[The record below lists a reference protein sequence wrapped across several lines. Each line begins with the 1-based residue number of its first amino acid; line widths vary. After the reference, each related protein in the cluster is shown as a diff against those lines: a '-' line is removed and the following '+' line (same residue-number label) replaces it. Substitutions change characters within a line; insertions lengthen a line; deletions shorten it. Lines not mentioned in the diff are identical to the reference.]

1 MLLKRNK
8 NQKEQHKTPF
18 NMTMKDFILKNKP
31 LDVEI
36 EFLEGYDDA
45 IIGVGIQSVN
55 KVAYS
60 LKKCTEI
67 KMSNDNLDNFDN
79 AYLSF
84 VIDVAKIY
92 HSEEKSLKMPFFV
105 LDFIPEK

>member
-1 MLLKRNK
+1 MTI
-8 NQKEQHKTPF
+8 KE
-18 NMTMKDFILKNKP
+18 FIIENKP
-31 LDVEI
+31 LDVQI

-67 KMSNDNLDNFDN
+67 KMQKDGIENFDN
-79 AYLSF
+79 AYLTF

-92 HSEEKSLKMPFFV
+92 YTEEKSLSMPFFV
-105 LDFIPEK
+105 LDFIPTK